1 LRWRS
6 LCWWLLGFI
15 MFDVSL
21 KAADA
26 TADFSNPLRYGQNDG
41 FEGRRGGFSLKRLM
55 QAGLVCLLAVVML
68 GADPSSRFNKVGHEM
83 ICTCGCGQIL
93 LECNH
98 VGCPVSPVMINE
110 LHAQMDGGGSDT
122 SILNWFAAKYGATV
136 LAAPIRGGFDNVAWI
151 APMAV
156 FLLATVGV
164 GFLVRMWTV
173 RSGRRVPVS
182 ATGPDVGGDALRE
195 RIRRETEY

>member
-1 LRWRS
+1 
-6 LCWWLLGFI
+6 
-15 MFDVSL
+15 MF
-21 KAADA
+21 
-26 TADFSNPLRYGQNDG
+26 
-41 FEGRRGGFSLKRLM
+41 RRCMS
-55 QAGLVCLLAVVML
+55 AVVVCLLAVVML

-122 SILNWFAAKYGATV
+122 LILNWFAAKYGATV

-151 APMAV
+151 APMAA

-164 GFLVRMWTV
+164 GFLIRVWTV

-182 ATGPDVGGDALRE
+182 AAGPDVRGDALRE